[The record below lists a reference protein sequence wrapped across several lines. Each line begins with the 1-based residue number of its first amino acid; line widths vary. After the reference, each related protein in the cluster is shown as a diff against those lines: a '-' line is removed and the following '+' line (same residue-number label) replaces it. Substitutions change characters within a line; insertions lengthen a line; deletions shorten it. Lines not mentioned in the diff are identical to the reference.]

1 MNFFNGELVYEDIKN
16 HKESCLAESYLNTIT
31 TFLSEYMDFDKLI
44 IFIVT
49 KSQNDVSIYG
59 SADILM
65 DDNIDGLTLLTRI
78 CEVSDININAI
89 PKHIIN
95 KIVKPMNIILEY
107 LNTTAQQIEYMQ
119 FIDENIIRKES
130 EYQYISDEMKK
141 KTKEDS
147 EITLSELHMRRI
159 ENFKKFVE
167 THLSHYPPIKESL
180 AKIGDIPLHQFI
192 TFIDSVVL
200 PKKTELMDLL
210 ANLCEKLGIDIK
222 DIPVDVIE
230 KIIKFLQYFCDFVEE
245 AKKT

>member
-1 MNFFNGELVYEDIKN
+1 MNFFNGELIYEDIKN
-16 HKESCLAESYLNTIT
+16 HKESCLAESYLNTIII
-31 TFLSEYMDFDKLI
+31 FLSEYMDFDKLI
-44 IFIVT
+44 ALAITIN
-49 KSQNDVSIYG
+49 QHDVSVYG
-59 SADILM
+59 SAYILM
-65 DDNIDGLTLLTRI
+65 DNNIDGLTLLTRI
-78 CEVSDININAI
+78 CEVLGININVI
-89 PKHIIN
+89 PKHAIN
-95 KIVKPMNIILEY
+95 KIVKPMNIIFDY
-107 LNTTAQQIEYMQ
+107 WNTNTKQIEYMQ
-119 FIDENIIRKES
+119 FIDEYIIRKED

-192 TFIDSVVL
+192 SFIDSVVL